1 MTPLVDTAVL
11 TLTDWE
17 RIRRNA
23 FMPSKE
29 EELTS
34 KRIETEQRD
43 AQLAKARAL
52 KERLV
57 SYDKTHNNKY
67 LLSDI
72 ERENIERDK
81 AILERAEKILDH
93 NEDAVKQMDKL
104 VLYAKTATIR
114 DRQKEEMKQNIQ
126 LYKKKEAKEDL
137 MMELDRLKELKLQEE
152 RETARKIQNREGSL
166 VIIDQIKDR
175 ERKMKKYK
183 ELIEKERQEMVKHM
197 KEMEEEEKRIN
208 EQKRIQNE
216 IIAKEIEQSNIIAA
230 AAKEKKKQE
239 ERELDLKILKYNI
252 EKAKKEEAELKE
264 KKRIQEEK
272 EKEVQKLRERQEKAQ
287 DKQSELDALRAKRA
301 FEETERQTRIK
312 EKNDLIMKQKKLEEL
327 LAANERQ
334 KIDKELKLA
343 EQAKQEQE
351 EYEKIV
357 QRQMEEIEQERR
369 IAEERKRMRY
379 EHNFELQK
387 MIKLREEKNKL
398 EQREVL
404 EEGRKIR
411 QKNDGYREKMERIKQ
426 EKIKELKALNVQPKY
441 IADLERFKIV

>member
-29 EELTS
+29 EELTA

-175 ERKMKKYK
+175 ERKMKQYK

-230 AAKEKKKQE
+230 AAKDKKKQE

-252 EKAKKEEAELKE
+252 EKAKREEAELKE

-357 QRQMEEIEQERR
+357 QRQLEEIEQERR

>member
-1 MTPLVDTAVL
+1 ML

-29 EELTS
+29 EELTA

-175 ERKMKKYK
+175 ERKMKQYK

-230 AAKEKKKQE
+230 AAKDKKKQE

-252 EKAKKEEAELKE
+252 EKAKREEAELKE

-357 QRQMEEIEQERR
+357 QRQLEEIEQERR

>member
-1 MTPLVDTAVL
+1 ML

-29 EELTS
+29 EELTA

-175 ERKMKKYK
+175 ERKMKQYK
-183 ELIEKERQEMVKHM
+183 ELIEKERQEMIKHM

-230 AAKEKKKQE
+230 AAKDKKKQE

-252 EKAKKEEAELKE
+252 EKAKREEAELKE

-357 QRQMEEIEQERR
+357 QRQLEEIEQERR

>member
-1 MTPLVDTAVL
+1 
-11 TLTDWE
+11 
-17 RIRRNA
+17 
-23 FMPSKE
+23 MPSKE
-29 EELTS
+29 EELTA

-175 ERKMKKYK
+175 ERKMKQYK

-230 AAKEKKKQE
+230 AAKDKKKQE

-252 EKAKKEEAELKE
+252 EKAKREEAELKE

-357 QRQMEEIEQERR
+357 QRQLEEIEQERR

>member
-1 MTPLVDTAVL
+1 MVTEYLITIQLTEQSKTQCNFNNKTRKGKKLLTPLADTAIL

-23 FMPSKE
+23 FIPSKE

-52 KERLV
+52 KDRLM
-57 SYDKTHNNKY
+57 SYDKTHNNKNF
-67 LLSDI
+67 LSDI
-72 ERENIERDK
+72 EKENIERDK
-81 AILERAEKILDH
+81 AILARAEKILDH

-152 RETARKIQNREGSL
+152 REMTRKIQNREGSL
-166 VIIDQIKDR
+166 VIIDQIKER
-175 ERKMKKYK
+175 ERQMKKYK

-197 KEMEEEEKRIN
+197 KEMEEEEKKIN

-216 IIAKEIEQSNIIAA
+216 IIAKEIEQSNIVAA
-230 AAKEKKKQE
+230 AAKDKKKQE

-252 EKAKKEEAELKE
+252 EKAKKEEAELRE

-312 EKNDLIMKQKKLEEL
+312 EKNDLIMKQKKLEE
-327 LAANERQ
+327 
-334 KIDKELKLA
+334 
-343 EQAKQEQE
+343 
-351 EYEKIV
+351 
-357 QRQMEEIEQERR
+357 
-369 IAEERKRMRY
+369 
-379 EHNFELQK
+379 
-387 MIKLREEKNKL
+387 
-398 EQREVL
+398 
-404 EEGRKIR
+404 
-411 QKNDGYREKMERIKQ
+411 
-426 EKIKELKALNVQPKY
+426 
-441 IADLERFKIV
+441 

>member
-114 DRQKEEMKQNIQ
+114 DRQKEERFN
-126 LYKKKEAKEDL
+126 
-137 MMELDRLKELKLQEE
+137 
-152 RETARKIQNREGSL
+152 
-166 VIIDQIKDR
+166 
-175 ERKMKKYK
+175 
-183 ELIEKERQEMVKHM
+183 
-197 KEMEEEEKRIN
+197 
-208 EQKRIQNE
+208 
-216 IIAKEIEQSNIIAA
+216 
-230 AAKEKKKQE
+230 
-239 ERELDLKILKYNI
+239 
-252 EKAKKEEAELKE
+252 
-264 KKRIQEEK
+264 
-272 EKEVQKLRERQEKAQ
+272 
-287 DKQSELDALRAKRA
+287 
-301 FEETERQTRIK
+301 
-312 EKNDLIMKQKKLEEL
+312 ND
-327 LAANERQ
+327 
-334 KIDKELKLA
+334 
-343 EQAKQEQE
+343 
-351 EYEKIV
+351 
-357 QRQMEEIEQERR
+357 
-369 IAEERKRMRY
+369 
-379 EHNFELQK
+379 F
-387 MIKLREEKNKL
+387 
-398 EQREVL
+398 
-404 EEGRKIR
+404 
-411 QKNDGYREKMERIKQ
+411 
-426 EKIKELKALNVQPKY
+426 
-441 IADLERFKIV
+441 